1 MKVTQETRNNLLE
14 VARKKKIYL
23 EGNLLKIIESEDE
36 DSEFREYLEACREKD
51 STSRKKRLDVT
62 KRVQSQNKEL
72 EKAAGD
78 NKILMD
84 DLKVALDQAEE
95 ERKKAEKSKEEAERS
110 KSIAE
115 KLRDD
120 AMGDLETLQKK
131 TQFELVGIIVKIA
144 LAVICAVAIITSI
157 LYIYVLSKGLD
168 SKIIESTWSNLF
180 GILLTNSFSIIGT
193 IMGVKYATNEK

>member
-1 MKVTQETRNNLLE
+1 MKVTQETRKNLLE
-14 VARKKKIYL
+14 VARKNKIYL
-23 EGNLLKIIESEDE
+23 EGNLLKIIEADQG
-36 DSEFREYLEACREKD
+36 DSEFQEYLDVCREKD
-51 STSRKKRLDVT
+51 STSRKKRLEVT

-72 EKAAGD
+72 EKAAED

-84 DLKVALDQAEE
+84 NLKVALDQAEE
-95 ERKKAEKSKEEAERS
+95 EKMKAEVAREEAERS
-110 KSIAE
+110 KHLAE

-131 TQFELVGIIVKIA
+131 TQFGLVGIIVKIA

-193 IMGVKYATNEK
+193 IMGVKYATSEK

>member
-1 MKVTQETRNNLLE
+1 MKVTQETRKNLLE
-14 VARKKKIYL
+14 VARKNKIYL
-23 EGNLLKIIESEDE
+23 EGNLLKIIEAEQGDA
-36 DSEFREYLEACREKD
+36 EFQEYIDACKEKD
-51 STSRKKRLDVT
+51 STSRKKRLEVT

-72 EKAAGD
+72 EKAAED

-84 DLKVALDQAEE
+84 NLKVALDQAEE
-95 ERKKAEKSKEEAERS
+95 EKRKAEAAREEAEHS
-110 KSIAE
+110 KHIAE

-157 LYIYVLSKGLD
+157 LYVYVLSKGLD

-193 IMGVKYATNEK
+193 IMGVKYATSEK